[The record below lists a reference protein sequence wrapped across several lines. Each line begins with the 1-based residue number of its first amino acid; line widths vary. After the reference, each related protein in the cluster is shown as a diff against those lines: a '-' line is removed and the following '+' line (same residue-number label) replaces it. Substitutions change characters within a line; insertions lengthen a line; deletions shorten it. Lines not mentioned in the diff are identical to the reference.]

1 MEVENTYLTENS
13 LVKYKLEFLT
23 YTIPTDG
30 CIIIKLPFKM
40 RTALNNIRNIRCEPG
55 KNIPRANDRIIEC
68 KKHSRDEFILQG
80 FNRIENNNN
89 YVSWDISMYREIYLV
104 AEFMDKGANSLVRN
118 SRF

>member
-1 MEVENTYLTENS
+1 
-13 LVKYKLEFLT
+13 
-23 YTIPTDG
+23 
-30 CIIIKLPFKM
+30 M

-118 SRF
+118 SRFQRVTFYNDIQKENEISHFSKDP